1 MKKLLSLIGAAGV
14 IMSTTLP
21 VVACTNSKVSLA
33 MSKTVDYLNDM
44 IENHFSSGY
53 AVEIAK
59 NGKTLFTYDNG
70 YKDYG
75 NGVAMQHDTLFK
87 TMSMTKPLTTAAF
100 LMLWNHFKTFINVDG
115 AKETLSLKTNVKAMW
130 TEWDRKNLVVK
141 DGHNTTPPVRDIT
154 LFDVLT
160 MTSGIDY
167 MGVGNLMTG
176 GGWSFIRDWKN
187 KKNGMNE
194 FAKTLAKLPL
204 VSEPGEKWHYGFNLD
219 LLAAMGNYILDT
231 NQWTPTTAAVKAQ
244 QAAGADL
251 WECWIQEAILNPL
264 NMHDSYYGMPLNEA
278 TVLNTLAHP
287 TYSWRSDVKGFT
299 PSPDGDNQI
308 ADVYNEK
315 DPNYAGGNVLL
326 EDKKLPQSAFLLGSY
341 PGKIKETEKFGG
353 LIGISKINN
362 LIANLGWQSPLTTYQ
377 PCSMGGNALIT
388 TASDYVKFQNFMLTG
403 LDATGI
409 SIIPYV
415 SDASGEGD
423 ETRQGPEGLWS
434 IQDMVKNRLTPEQL
448 QTAYQNNDLDQGIG
462 YGWGINNKITNEG
475 DLNTN
480 IGTYGWNGMLGSL
493 SLMDPNENLA
503 ITVMTNST
511 TISGDV
517 NHNIF
522 NTIYYDLRKDGIIA
536 DYH

>member
-21 VVACTNSKVSLA
+21 VIACTNSKVSLA

-87 TMSMTKPLTTAAF
+87 TMSMTKPLTAAAF
-100 LMLWNHFKTFINVDG
+100 LMLWNHFKTFMNIDG

-187 KKNGMNE
+187 KKIGMNE

-231 NQWTPTTAAVKAQ
+231 
-244 QAAGADL
+244 
-251 WECWIQEAILNPL
+251 
-264 NMHDSYYGMPLNEA
+264 
-278 TVLNTLAHP
+278 
-287 TYSWRSDVKGFT
+287 
-299 PSPDGDNQI
+299 SPDGDNQI

-403 LDATGI
+403 LDATGTP
-409 SIIPYV
+409 IIPYV

-423 ETRQGPEGLWS
+423 ETKQGPEGLWS

-448 QTAYQNNDLDQGIG
+448 QIAYQNNDLDQGIG
-462 YGWGINNKITNEG
+462 YGWGINNKITNDG

-511 TISGDV
+511 TISSDV